1 MLALLVVAQ
10 IGVVIGIINIG
21 IQMALY
27 VSDSKDKTKSNRVLH
42 SIILLLVAIIFMN
55 IVDALV

>member
-10 IGVVIGIINIG
+10 IGVVLGIINIG
-21 IQMALY
+21 IQMTLY
-27 VSDSKDKTKSNRVLH
+27 VADSKDKVKSNRVLY

-55 IVDALV
+55 IVNAFV

>member
-1 MLALLVVAQ
+1 MLALLIVAQ

-21 IQMALY
+21 VQMTLY
-27 VSDSKDKTKSNRVLH
+27 VSDSKDKAKSNRVLY

>member
-1 MLALLVVAQ
+1 MLALLIVAQ

-21 IQMALY
+21 IQMTLY
-27 VSDSKDKTKSNRVLH
+27 VSDSKDKVKSNRVLY

>member
-1 MLALLVVAQ
+1 MLVLLVVAQ

-27 VSDSKDKTKSNRVLH
+27 VSDSKDKAKSSRVLH

>member
-1 MLALLVVAQ
+1 MVALLVVAQ
-10 IGVVIGIINIG
+10 IGIVIGIINVG
-21 IQMALY
+21 IQTALY

>member
-21 IQMALY
+21 IQMTLY
-27 VSDSKDKTKSNRVLH
+27 VSDSKDKAKSNRVLY

-55 IVDALV
+55 IVDAFV

>member
-21 IQMALY
+21 IQMTLY
-27 VSDSKDKTKSNRVLH
+27 VSDSKDKGKSNRVLH
-42 SIILLLVAIIFMN
+42 SIVLLLVAIIFMN

>member
-10 IGVVIGIINIG
+10 IGVVLGIINIG
-21 IQMALY
+21 IQMTLY
-27 VSDSKDKTKSNRVLH
+27 VSDSKDKVKSNRVLY

-55 IVDALV
+55 IVNAFV

>member
-27 VSDSKDKTKSNRVLH
+27 VSDSKDKAKSNRVLH